1 MTTREQWILF
11 VGLATL
17 AVTLAILALLVYRG
31 GRSLETKKVLDAIEG
46 TRQQVDTL
54 EQTIAP
60 NLRIILEKV
69 KILLVRF
76 GFLKGGS

>member
-11 VGLATL
+11 VGLVTL

-60 NLRIILEKV
+60 NLRIIREKV

-76 GFLKGGS
+76 GFLKESL

>member
-11 VGLATL
+11 VGLVTL

-60 NLRIILEKV
+60 NLRIIREKV

-76 GFLKGGS
+76 GFLKEGS

>member
-11 VGLATL
+11 VGLVTL

>member
-11 VGLATL
+11 VGLVTL

-60 NLRIILEKV
+60 NLRIIREKV

>member
-11 VGLATL
+11 VGLVTL

-31 GRSLETKKVLDAIEG
+31 GRSLETKEVLDAIEG

-60 NLRIILEKV
+60 NLRIIREKV

-76 GFLKGGS
+76 GFLKEGS

>member
-11 VGLATL
+11 VGLVTL

-60 NLRIILEKV
+60 NLRIIREKV

-76 GFLKGGS
+76 GFLKESS